1 MHCVK
6 RPGKRLMALT
16 FERQGVEMPVHVAWL
31 NRFTPPGRPSTMP
44 VFLDA
49 KTSMQ
54 LDAGPVGS
62 VDPF

>member
-1 MHCVK
+1 
-6 RPGKRLMALT
+6 MALT